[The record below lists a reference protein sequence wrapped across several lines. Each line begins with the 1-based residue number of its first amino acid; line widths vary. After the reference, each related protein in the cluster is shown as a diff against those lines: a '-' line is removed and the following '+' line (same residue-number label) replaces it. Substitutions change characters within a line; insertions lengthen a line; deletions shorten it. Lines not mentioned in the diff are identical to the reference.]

1 MKKFQDYLS
10 NLYSDKDK
18 IDKFNF
24 HQQEKV
30 KELVVIRKIFDD
42 KWNAIIRMNALR
54 KFS

>member
-24 HQQEKV
+24 HQQEKEKTRV
-30 KELVVIRKIFDD
+30 AIPKIFND
-42 KWNAIIRMNALR
+42 KWNAIIRMNTL
-54 KFS
+54 KKSS